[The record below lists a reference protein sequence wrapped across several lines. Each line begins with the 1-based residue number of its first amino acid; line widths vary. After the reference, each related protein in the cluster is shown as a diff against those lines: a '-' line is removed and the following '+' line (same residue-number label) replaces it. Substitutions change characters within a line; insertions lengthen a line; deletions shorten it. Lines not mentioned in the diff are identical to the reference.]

1 MVFEYSMGV
10 KHIAPEQEATY
21 RPRQFSLDGYNADM
35 WGSFHETEGLQREPA
50 AARRM
55 RLVV

>member
-1 MVFEYSMGV
+1 
-10 KHIAPEQEATY
+10 
-21 RPRQFSLDGYNADM
+21 LDGYNADM
-35 WGSFHETEGLQREPA
+35 WGSFHETEGLPREPA